1 MRENFSCLTAFE
13 LGCWSFLASG
23 FELNHWFLLNFKLA
37 SIQTRAISLAL
48 LSLQGLPIA
57 DLQTCQP
64 PQSYELSSYINLF
77 LYLCLYLSIAEAPIL
92 RPTDVMSQLI
102 GKDPGAGKNWRK
114 EEKEVTEDEMIGWHH
129 QLNGYE
135 FEQSPRDSEGQRSL
149 ACYSP
154 WDHQKLDMT
163 WGLNNNL
170 NNKFIDSCTI
180 AISIN
185 ICVYIYVYL

>member
-64 PQSYELSSYINLF
+64 PQSYELSSYNKS
-77 LYLCLYLSIAEAPIL
+77 LSISVSLSIYSWSSNSSANWCDEPAHWK
-92 RPTDVMSQLI
+92 RPWCWEKLKEGGEGGDRRWNDWMASSTQWIWVRAISKRQWRTE
-102 GKDPGAGKNWRK
+102 KPGMLQSMG
-114 EEKEVTEDEMIGWHH
+114 
-129 QLNGYE
+129 
-135 FEQSPRDSEGQRSL
+135 SPRVGHDLGTEQQ
-149 ACYSP
+149 P
-154 WDHQKLDMT
+154 QQQ
-163 WGLNNNL
+163 
-170 NNKFIDSCTI
+170 
-180 AISIN
+180 
-185 ICVYIYVYL
+185 IYR